1 MNDRAIGNAPRRRRS
16 WYRRKLRR
24 QRMAAAAILATVIAA
39 VCALNVVRIL
49 SSSSSARASHGTS
62 RLQAARTYL
71 NQEMGLASPRAGKHS
86 TYVARIPGV
95 YPYSVVPGGVK
106 NADALR
112 AVAAHDAAVAR
123 HYSNFNFEKAHIE
136 RISAPREV
144 YVSYRIRDTIFWTRK
159 KILLPAGE
167 LLLTDGAIAARA
179 KCGNQISEAAKPD
192 ISDQEPDQDV
202 MDQPVAALEPPTVP
216 FPMRPQVALPELA
229 AGQPIPD
236 SYGGG
241 FNFPYAPILAG
252 PPITVCLNKDGMV
265 DKHCSGHHKSPVIPE
280 PGTIVL
286 LGTGL
291 TMIIWRYR
299 ASRAV
304 A

>member
-1 MNDRAIGNAPRRRRS
+1 LRRRR
-16 WYRRKLRR
+16 L
-24 QRMAAAAILATVIAA
+24 AAAAILVTVIAA

-49 SSSSSARASHGTS
+49 SSSSSARASRGTS
-62 RLQAARTYL
+62 ELQAARTYL
-71 NQEMGLASPRAGKHS
+71 TQELGLASPRAGKHP
-86 TYVARIPGV
+86 TPVARIPGV

-106 NADALR
+106 DAGALR

-123 HYSNFNFEKAHIE
+123 HYANFNFEKARLE
-136 RISAPREV
+136 RIRAPREV
-144 YVSYRIRDTIFWTRK
+144 YVSYRIRDSIFWTHK
-159 KILLPAGE
+159 KVLLPAGE

-179 KCGNQISEAAKPD
+179 KCGNQISEVAKPD
-192 ISDQEPDQDV
+192 ISDQEPEQDV

-236 SYGGG
+236 SYSGG
-241 FNFPYAPILAG
+241 FSFPYAPILAG
-252 PPITVCLNKDGMV
+252 PPVSVCLNKDGMV
-265 DKHCSGHHKSPVIPE
+265 DKHCSGHHKPPVIPE
-280 PGTIVL
+280 PRTIVL
-286 LGTGL
+286 LATGL
-291 TMIIWRYR
+291 TMIVWRYR